1 MTNQSSE
8 QTAFEKMT
16 ARSPTVRAVKTIA
29 DLVRERGLRMQ
40 GAPELAVSAPRPPP
54 PIEPPPAQTVFADI
68 AARSPTVRAVKTI
81 SELIK
86 EKGWEKKELPTP
98 IPAASSVRAH
108 AAALGPHVLYA
119 TRVMHHRLIPVV
131 HRFVYNVFYLLID
144 IDRLVELKQVR
155 LLSHNR
161 FNLFSFHD
169 HDHGPRTGA
178 PLKPWIEGL
187 LRARK
192 INLEGGKIRLLAMPR
207 ILGYGFNPIALWYC
221 THRDGSLRAVL
232 VEVNNTFKA
241 HHFYLI
247 HRDGASLDYTHTYRK
262 TKLLHVSPLMD
273 MHSEYR
279 FRFSEL
285 SETLGLLIETYNP
298 TPDRLMHVASIAGE
312 RQKLNDAALLKQFS
326 LLPLM
331 TLKVT
336 AAIHWQAVRMWI
348 KGATFYRDP
357 GPPKQLIS

>member
-1 MTNQSSE
+1 MTNRLSE

-16 ARSPTVRAVKTIA
+16 ARSPTVRAVKTISE
-29 DLVRERGLRMQ
+29 LIKEKGLRKTESPWSP
-40 GAPELAVSAPRPPP
+40 APLPLPVTVKQQPV
-54 PIEPPPAQTVFADI
+54 QTAFEKI
-68 AARSPTVRAVKTI
+68 AARSPTVRAAKTI

-86 EKGWEKKELPTP
+86 EKGWEKRELPVP
-98 IPAASSVRAH
+98 VASSSTHPRAV
-108 AAALGPHVLYA
+108 ALGPHTLYA
-119 TRVMHHRLIPVV
+119 TRVMHHRLMPVV
-131 HRFVYNVFYLLID
+131 HRFVYHVFYLLID
-144 IDRLVELKQVR
+144 LDRLVELKQIR

-161 FNLFSFHD
+161 FNLFSFND
-169 HDHGPRTGA
+169 RDHGPRTGA

-192 INLEGGKIRLLAMPR
+192 IHLEGGKIRLLAMPR

-221 THRDGSLRAVL
+221 THLDGSLRAVL
-232 VEVNNTFKA
+232 VEVNNTFGA
-241 HHFYLI
+241 HHFYLV
-247 HRDGASLDYTHTYRK
+247 HRDGAPLDYTQTYRK

-298 TPDRLMHVASIAGE
+298 TPDRLMHVATIAGD

-331 TLKVT
+331 TVKVV
-336 AAIHWQAVRMWI
+336 AAIHWQAVRMWM
-348 KGATFYRDP
+348 KGATYYRDP
-357 GPPKQLIS
+357 GAPKQLIS